1 MRGASFTTE
10 VCRLSRRV
18 SQRLRK
24 LQINFNRVDVDAS
37 WSDTVLC
44 DRTDVRRNPPDGRV
58 ERRGRPHRVLDRAQH
73 EHRRQRLTDL
83 ALYRLYC
90 STSGSPCPGSTFVEV
105 ATSTSIPP
113 PNLLVSF
120 QLMGLETGAIYS
132 VSVTAVDI
140 PGNESPCWDVA
151 AASRN
156 AARVTDR

>member
-1 MRGASFTTE
+1 MVASSDAG
-10 VCRLSRRV
+10 VL
-18 SQRLRK
+18 
-24 LQINFNRVDVDAS
+24 IAS
-37 WSDTVLC
+37 WTAPSTN
-44 DRTDVRRNPPDGRV
+44 TDGS
-58 ERRGRPHRVLDRAQH
+58 A
-73 EHRRQRLTDL
+73 LTDL
-83 ALYRLYC
+83 ALYRLYY